1 MRKLTIFVILWQVLV
16 KIFKVPNYIVPDPIS
31 ICKAGIENFQILLIH
46 TLYTLTEAIIG
57 LLLAIVLAIILA
69 VILDNKPKINK
80 SFMRIFAVIQTIPL
94 IIMAPIFLIWFGF
107 GMSSKI
113 ILVVSICLFPI
124 LVNLLEGFSQIEA
137 DYLDLMQVMQASK
150 RQIYLKLKIPGSI
163 PYFFSGLKIA
173 ITYSISGAVA
183 AEYVGS
189 NHGLGIYMSR
199 SLTNFDYDMIFAITI
214 IVCILTILQL
224 KLLKVI
230 SDRYNWKE
238 NNEI

>member
-1 MRKLTIFVILWQVLV
+1 MRKLTIFVVFWQVLV
-16 KIFKVPNYIVPDPIS
+16 KIFKVPNYIIPDPIS
-31 ICKAGIENFQILLIH
+31 ILKAIVANFKILLTH
-46 TLYTLTEAIIG
+46 TMYTLVEALIG
-57 LLLAIVLAIILA
+57 LLIAIVLAIMLA
-69 VILDNKPKINK
+69 VIFDKNTKLKQ
-80 SFMRIFAVIQTIPL
+80 SFMQIFAIVQTIPL

-107 GMSSKI
+107 GISSKI

-137 DYLDLMQVMQASK
+137 EYLDLMQVMQSSS
-150 RQIYLKLKIPGSI
+150 RQVYLKLKIPGSI

-214 IVCILTILQL
+214 IVCSLTIILL
-224 KLLKVI
+224 KLLTLVSNK
-230 SDRYNWKE
+230 YNWKE
-238 NNEI
+238 NDEI

>member
-1 MRKLTIFVILWQVLV
+1 MRKLTIFVILWQFLV
-16 KIFKVPNYIVPDPIS
+16 KILNIPNYIVPAPFS
-31 ICKAGIENFQILLIH
+31 ILKAAFENYNILLLH
-46 TLYTLTEAIIG
+46 TLYTVIEALSG
-57 LLLAIVLAIILA
+57 LFIAIVLALVLA
-69 VILDNKPKINK
+69 VILDNKPKLK
-80 SFMRIFAVIQTIPL
+80 QSFMQVFAIVQTIPL

-107 GMSSKI
+107 GISSKI

-124 LVNLLEGFSQIEA
+124 LVNLLEGFNQIEA
-137 DYLDLMQVMQASK
+137 EYLDLMQVMQANSK
-150 RQIYLKLKIPGSI
+150 QVYLKLKIPGSV

-183 AEYVGS
+183 AEYVGA

-214 IVCILTILQL
+214 IVCILTVM
-224 KLLKVI
+224 LLKVLAVVNKK
-230 SDRYNWKE
+230 YNWKE